1 MILAEGTRHFGI
13 SCPTAV
19 HFGAG
24 RAADLPGLLPDAP
37 ARILFVQGA
46 SGQAAA
52 GVLAALRGAG
62 HDVTLVCCPGEPSV
76 ETVNAALA
84 KLDHPTHVIACGGG
98 AVLDMGKALAALAE
112 HGLTLPADFATLPP
126 LTARQNIRLI
136 ALPTTAGTGAEVTAN
151 AVIDVPAMGA
161 KISIRGA
168 ALIPDIA
175 LVDPELAQSAPVSVA
190 LASGLDAVTQVIESY
205 TSSAATPFSM
215 ALCRPAIPLGLVA
228 LRQVI
233 ETPDIKAWE
242 DMCWT
247 SLSSGLAL
255 ANSGLGAAHGLAS
268 VLGAQLGAPHGALCG
283 RLLIPTL
290 RVNHEY
296 SREDPEVQDRI
307 AYCLQAVADAFAP
320 VRTND
325 LLSGFES
332 WVNAKGL
339 PRLSDLGLSEDRI
352 AALAELGSKASSSQ
366 KNAVPLPVRA
376 YEAILRSAF

>member
-1 MILAEGTRHFGI
+1 LTLPEARLHFGI
-13 SCPTAV
+13 SCPTSV

-24 RAADLPGLLPDAP
+24 KATDLPGLLPDAP

-46 SGQAAA
+46 SGHAAA
-52 GVLAALRGAG
+52 GVLAALRAAG
-62 HDVTLVCCPGEPSV
+62 HDITLVSCSGEPSV
-76 ETVNAALA
+76 DAVNAALA
-84 KLDHPTHVIACGGG
+84 QLDDPTHVIACGGG
-98 AVLDMGKALAALAE
+98 AVIDMGKALAALAE
-112 HGLTLPADFATLPP
+112 HGLTLPMDFATLPP
-126 LTARQNIRLI
+126 LTARRNIRLLV
-136 ALPTTAGTGAEVTAN
+136 LPTTAGTGAEVTAN
-151 AVIDVPAMGA
+151 AVIDVPAKGA

-175 LVDPELAQSAPVSVA
+175 VIDPLLAQTAPAGVV

-205 TSSAATPFSM
+205 TSCAATPFSM
-215 ALCRPAIPLGLVA
+215 ALCRPAIPLGLAA

-233 ETPDIKAWE
+233 ETPDIGAWE
-242 DMCWT
+242 NMCWT

-290 RVNHEY
+290 RVNLEY
-296 SREDPEVQDRI
+296 SRETPEIQDRI
-307 AYCLQAVADAFAP
+307 TYCLQAISDAFAP
-320 VRTND
+320 ATAD
-325 LLSGFES
+325 PLTGFEA

-339 PRLSDLGLSEDRI
+339 PRLSEMGLSQDRI

-366 KNAVPLPVRA
+366 KNAVPLPVQA
-376 YEAILRSAF
+376 YEAILQEAF